1 MKKNGNFLGFLIYQL
16 FGKFSLFLRRIK
28 DFQPTK
34 FKFFGEG
41 VFPRVALDL
50 PRGVDESGE
59 DNFAKVIEIVRRD
72 VEVKGFTLNCIAEKN
87 RVRDFV

>member
-34 FKFFGEG
+34 FKLFGEG